1 MSSNRLLKTLLA
13 ISAVAVATLAGALY
27 HALSS
32 RGEATPEAKAAVAMK
47 GRGYHCA
54 MHATMVSDR
63 PDACPI
69 CQMRMV
75 PDEEVEQGSGA
86 SAPSGGGRVFY
97 RSTMNPSEVSDKP
110 GKDAMGME
118 MAAEEV
124 AERPPEGP
132 VVEGRA
138 SVKISP
144 ERRQLIGVRTAVVER
159 KPLTKE
165 IRTVGRVTF
174 DEARLHHVHTKIGGW
189 IERLY
194 ANTGEVVQKGQPLLT
209 IYSPELL
216 ATAQEYLL
224 ALKARDRL
232 AGSTLPSVKASGG
245 DLVESAR
252 RRLLLYDLT
261 EDQIDVL
268 ANAGEAPRTT
278 TIYAP
283 MTGHVIMRNVTHGEK
298 IDSGTALLDLAD
310 LSRVWVL
317 ADVYEY
323 ELPLVHEGQ
332 EATMSLSY
340 LPGRTFEGRIT
351 LIYPALEEA
360 TRTVKVRLEFP
371 NPGLALKPDMYTD
384 VEIRASM
391 GEKLLVPESAV
402 ISTGERDL
410 AFVDRGGGY
419 FEPRTLT
426 LGLRDPNA
434 FEVISGLAE
443 GERVL
448 VSANFFVDS
457 ESTLKAA
464 LRETGGKR

>member
-1 MSSNRLLKTLLA
+1 MSNNRLLKILLA
-13 ISAVAVATLAGALY
+13 ISVVAVVVLAGTLY
-27 HALSS
+27 RALSS
-32 RGEATPEAKAAVAMK
+32 RGPAPLESKPEGAVK
-47 GRGYHCA
+47 RNGYHCA
-54 MHATMVSDR
+54 MHPTMISDK

-75 PDEEVEQGSGA
+75 LDHDEEPGSGGA
-86 SAPSGGGRVFY
+86 LPAGERKVVY
-97 RSTMNPSEVSDKP
+97 RSTMNPTEFSDKP
-110 GKDAMGME
+110 GNDSMGMA
-118 MAAEEV
+118 MVAEE
-124 AERPPEGP
+124 AEERSPEGP
-132 VVEGRA
+132 DVEGRV

-144 ERRQLIGVRTAVVER
+144 EKRQLIGVRTAVVER
-159 KPLTKE
+159 KSLTKT

-174 DEARLHHVHTKIGGW
+174 DETRLHHVHTKVGGW

-194 ANTGEVVQKGQPLLT
+194 ANTGEVVEKGQPLLT

-216 ATAQEYLL
+216 ASAQEYLL
-224 ALKARDRL
+224 ALRARDRL
-232 AGSTLPSVKASGG
+232 AGSSMPSVKASGD

-261 EDQIDVL
+261 EDQIDDL
-268 ANAGEAPRTT
+268 AKAGEAPRTT

-323 ELPLVHEGQ
+323 ELPFVHEGQ
-332 EATMSLSY
+332 AATMSLSY

-351 LIYPALEEA
+351 LIYPVLEEA

-371 NPGLALKPDMYTD
+371 NPGLSLKPDMYAD

-391 GEKLLVPESAV
+391 GEKLTVPESAV

-426 LGLRDPNA
+426 LGLRLPDG
-434 FEVISGLAE
+434 FEVIAGLAE
-443 GERVL
+443 GEKVL